1 MEKKATSS
9 TNKNDKISR
18 NKFNKKCQKTHEEKF
33 KTLLSE
39 TKDLSG
45 KVFVVFVVIRT
56 VHKCLLFSFWAPGRK
71 AFLYP
76 LELRGG
82 HVNFS
87 GE

>member
-1 MEKKATSS
+1 MEKKPTSS

-18 NKFNKKCQKTHEEKF
+18 NKFNKKCQKTYEEKF

-45 KVFVVFVVIRT
+45 KVFVVIRT

-76 LELRGG
+76 LELR
-82 HVNFS
+82 VAMLISPAN
-87 GE
+87 EM